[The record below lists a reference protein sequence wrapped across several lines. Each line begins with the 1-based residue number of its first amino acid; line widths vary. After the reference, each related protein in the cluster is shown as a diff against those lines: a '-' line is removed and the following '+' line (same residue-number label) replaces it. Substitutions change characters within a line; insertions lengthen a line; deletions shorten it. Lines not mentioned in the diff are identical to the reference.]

1 MLTTTLVLPS
11 LASLLYPALNALLW
25 GALVGMLW
33 YWLRGELT
41 PRKFLSI
48 WESDGILSTR
58 LLAATALLI
67 WGMFMY
73 SARRM
78 DDAGLGQLLGWVTG
92 FFAVGG
98 VSKVANAFSA
108 PTTVNSKSTQID
120 ADKVEV
126 KNEPSKT
133 DPE

>member
-1 MLTTTLVLPS
+1 MPTTITLPS
-11 LASLLYPALNALLW
+11 LAPLAYPVATALLW

-33 YWLRGELT
+33 FWLRAELT

-58 LLAATALLI
+58 LLAATALLV

-73 SARRM
+73 SANRM

-98 VSKVANAFSA
+98 VSKVANALSS
-108 PTTVNSKSTQID
+108 PTTVNSKNTQID
-120 ADKVEV
+120 AEKVEV
-126 KNEPSKT
+126 KNDAPKPDSE
-133 DPE
+133 